1 MTMLLAIAD
10 VLTADELRRVRDGV
24 HNAKYDAGKLTAG
37 EGSRSRK
44 NNLQISDGEPALPEL
59 RRVVT
64 DALMRNPMF
73 QFLVL
78 PKQVMPLV
86 FNCYKEGMYYEDHVD
101 FALVGGM
108 QKLRTDL
115 SMTLF
120 LTPPAD
126 YDGGELVF
134 ELQSGPRSVKLD
146 EGQAIIYPSGTIH
159 RVNPVTRGVR
169 YAAVTTIQS
178 FVREDS
184 KRELLAD
191 VMRLAR
197 WVQDAAPQSDEARLA
212 NKLHANLL
220 RMWADL

>member
-1 MTMLLAIAD
+1 MLLAIPD
-10 VLTADELRRVRDGV
+10 VLTADELRRVREGAFR
-24 HNAKYDAGKLTAG
+24 AKYDSGRLTAG

-44 NNLQISDGEPALPEL
+44 NNLQINENDPGLPEL
-59 RRVVT
+59 RKLVM
-64 DALMRNPMF
+64 DALTRHPMF
-73 QFLVL
+73 QFLVI
-78 PKQVMPLV
+78 PKQVMPLL

-101 FALVGGM
+101 FALVGGS

-120 LTPPAD
+120 LSAANE

-134 ELQSGPRSVKLD
+134 ELDSGPRTVKLD
-146 EGQAIIYPSGTIH
+146 LGQAIIYPSGTIH
-159 RVNPVTRGVR
+159 RVNPVTRGAR
-169 YAAVTTIQS
+169 YAVVTTIQS
-178 FVREDS
+178 FIREDS

>member
-1 MTMLLAIAD
+1 MLLAIPD
-10 VLTADELRRVRDGV
+10 VLTADELQRVREGAFR
-24 HNAKYDAGKLTAG
+24 AKYDSGRLTAG

-44 NNLQISDGEPALPEL
+44 NNLQISENDPGLPEL
-59 RRVVT
+59 RKLVM
-64 DALMRNPMF
+64 DALTRHPMF
-73 QFLVL
+73 QFLVI
-78 PKQVMPLV
+78 PKQVMPLL

-101 FALVGGM
+101 FALVGGS

-120 LTPPAD
+120 LSAANE

-134 ELQSGPRSVKLD
+134 ELDSGPRTVKLD
-146 EGQAIIYPSGTIH
+146 LGQAIIYPSGTIH
-159 RVNPVTRGVR
+159 RVNPVTRGAR
-169 YAAVTTIQS
+169 YAVVTTIQS
-178 FVREDS
+178 FIREDS

>member
-1 MTMLLAIAD
+1 MLLAIPD
-10 VLTADELRRVRDGV
+10 VLTADELQRLREGVRQ
-24 HNAKYDAGKLTAG
+24 ARYDSGKLTAG

-44 NNLQISDGEPALPEL
+44 HNLQISEADPALPEL

-64 DALMRNPMF
+64 DALTRNPMF

-78 PKQVMPLV
+78 PKKVMPLL
-86 FNCYKEGMYYEDHVD
+86 FNCYKEGMYYQDHVD
-101 FALVGGM
+101 FALTGGAE
-108 QKLRTDL
+108 KLRTDL

-120 LTPPAD
+120 LSAAAE

-134 ELQSGPRSVKLD
+134 ELDDGPRSVKL
-146 EGQAIIYPSGTIH
+146 EQGQAIVYPSGTVH
-159 RVNPVTRGVR
+159 RVNPVTRGAR

-178 FVREDS
+178 FVRDDA
-184 KRELLAD
+184 KRQALAD

>member
-1 MTMLLAIAD
+1 MLLAIQD
-10 VLTADELRRVRDGV
+10 VLTADELQRLREGVRQ
-24 HNAKYDAGKLTAG
+24 ARYDSGKLTAG

-44 NNLQISDGEPALPEL
+44 HNLQISEADPALPEL
-59 RRVVT
+59 RRILT

-78 PKQVMPLV
+78 PKKVMPLL
-86 FNCYKEGMYYEDHVD
+86 FNCYQEGMYYHDHVD
-101 FALVGGM
+101 FALTGGAE
-108 QKLRTDL
+108 KLRTDL

-120 LTPPAD
+120 LSAAAE

-134 ELQSGPRSVKLD
+134 ELDDGPRSVKLD
-146 EGQAIIYPSGTIH
+146 QGQAIVYPSGTMH
-159 RVNPVTRGVR
+159 RVNPVTRGAR

-178 FVREDS
+178 FVRDDA
-184 KRELLAD
+184 KRQALAD